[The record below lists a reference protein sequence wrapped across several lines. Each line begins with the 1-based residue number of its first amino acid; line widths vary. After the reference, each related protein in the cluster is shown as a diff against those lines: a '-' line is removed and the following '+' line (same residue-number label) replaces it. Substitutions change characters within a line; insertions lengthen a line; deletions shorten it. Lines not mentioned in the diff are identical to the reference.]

1 MGNREQRRQVRVV
14 LEEPLAVVLGSIGS
28 DVRYSLTTRS
38 LSNGGFFLDFPRP
51 GRFPFSSSSIMEIWL
66 SVETDKTI
74 FFNGK
79 MVRAIYVI
87 DEEAKETGGP
97 GIAIRIIQ
105 IEPDQ
110 QAILTEFISK
120 KLTEQNRHVPELGED
135 EQESE
140 DLAS

>member
-1 MGNREQRRQVRVV
+1 MGNREQRRQVRVI
-14 LEEPLAVVLGSIGS
+14 LEEPLQVVLGSIGS

-38 LSNGGFFLDFPRP
+38 VSNGGFFLDFARP

-66 SVETDKTI
+66 SLDKDKTV

-79 MVRAIYVI
+79 MVRAIYSI
-87 DEEAKETGGP
+87 EEEAKETGP

-110 QAILTEFISK
+110 QELLTAFITQKMS
-120 KLTEQNRHVPELGED
+120 
-135 EQESE
+135 EQERDYPDQIE
-140 DLAS
+140 DGPQNTDLAS